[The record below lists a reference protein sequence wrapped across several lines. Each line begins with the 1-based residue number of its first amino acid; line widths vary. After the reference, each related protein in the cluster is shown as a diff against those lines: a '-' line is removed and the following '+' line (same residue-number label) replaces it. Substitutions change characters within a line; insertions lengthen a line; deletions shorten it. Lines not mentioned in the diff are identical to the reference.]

1 MSTCYGLKAE
11 NIEDDLR
18 RHVDMGT
25 SRWTCYP
32 LVICWN
38 MSHNF
43 QAPTSQNAAPAF
55 CNGWSSQTK
64 LSLPAISINFIR
76 TTDPGGRHRISTHL
90 PRMPKSVTCPVG
102 CDHSNPQISAVFLAM
117 RCFTEH
123 RFEAYTTLSAHTHV
137 WSGETLESWPVSQDL
152 DWMRHRPTK
161 ASIVY
166 SIIFSCSQGLWSWYR
181 AIQNSRWHHPVT
193 SVVNSSRGWSRTC
206 KVVHCHPRLGPASMK
221 ASWDWCCIPLW
232 MHSQPTAATL
242 WTWPF
247 LVYSR

>member
-1 MSTCYGLKAE
+1 
-11 NIEDDLR
+11 
-18 RHVDMGT
+18 MGT

-102 CDHSNPQISAVFLAM
+102 CDHSNPQISAV
-117 RCFTEH
+117 
-123 RFEAYTTLSAHTHV
+123 
-137 WSGETLESWPVSQDL
+137 SWPCA
-152 DWMRHRPTK
+152 
-161 ASIVY
+161 ASL
-166 SIIFSCSQGLWSWYR
+166 STD
-181 AIQNSRWHHPVT
+181 SRLILPYLHIPM
-193 SVVNSSRGWSRTC
+193 SEVV
-206 KVVHCHPRLGPASMK
+206 RL
-221 ASWDWCCIPLW
+221 
-232 MHSQPTAATL
+232 
-242 WTWPF
+242 
-247 LVYSR
+247 